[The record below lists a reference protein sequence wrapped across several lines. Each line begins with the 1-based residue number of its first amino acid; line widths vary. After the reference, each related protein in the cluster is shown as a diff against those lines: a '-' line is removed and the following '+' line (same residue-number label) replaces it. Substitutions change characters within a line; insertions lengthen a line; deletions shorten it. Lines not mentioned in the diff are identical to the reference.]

1 MPDKHERA
9 RTAKAVLQ
17 KILMPVALV
26 AVLGLSACNT
36 GSVADGLAPT
46 AAMTNVPPPPSTG
59 ATALA
64 PQSATST
71 APETA
76 LTPQTAGNSMA
87 AAAPGQAQTKT
98 AALGGSSQAV
108 AFLPVTGAPQSAVTS
123 LAGWMRNAAKA
134 EAVPIVG
141 SVEQGAKYQVKGY
154 FSALNDGSGTILV
167 YVWDVLD
174 REGARVHRISGQ
186 ERGAKSAGDPWDG
199 IGPEIFNKVA
209 GTTMTSLRSWMA
221 TRGAG

>member
-1 MPDKHERA
+1 MPDKHECA
-9 RTAKAVLQ
+9 GMAKADLQ
-17 KILMPVALV
+17 KILMPVALI
-26 AVLGLSACNT
+26 AALGLSACNT

-46 AAMTNVPPPPSTG
+46 AAMTSVPPPPSAG

-64 PQSATST
+64 PQAATST
-71 APETA
+71 APESA
-76 LTPQTAGNSMA
+76 IAPQTAANA
-87 AAAPGQAQTKT
+87 ATSVPGQAQTKT
-98 AALGGSSQAV
+98 AALGGSTQPV
-108 AFLPVTGAPQSAVTS
+108 AFLPVTGAPQTAVTS
-123 LAGWMRNAAKA
+123 LAGSMRNAAKA

-174 REGARVHRISGQ
+174 RDGARVHRISGQ
-186 ERGAKSAGDPWDG
+186 ERGVKSAGDPWDG
-199 IGPEIFNKVA
+199 IGPDLLSKVA